1 MTHQNPS
8 DAELYRI
15 LDQARTVAIVGA
27 SARPERASHEIM
39 KQLMRRGYE
48 VIPVNPNETEVLG
61 RKTVASLRGIPV
73 PVDIVD
79 VFRRSDQTP
88 EIAVQAVAI
97 GAKTL
102 WLQQG
107 VINEEAAL
115 RASQGGLAVVMDL
128 CIGVIHAVL
137 QVPDKAH
144 PVGP

>member
-1 MTHQNPS
+1 MTHQNPT

-15 LDQARTVAIVGA
+15 LDEARTVAIVGA

-39 KQLMRRGYE
+39 SQLMLRGYE
-48 VIPVNPNETEVLG
+48 VIPVNPNEREVLG
-61 RKTVASLRGIPV
+61 CKTVASLAAIPV

-79 VFRRSDQTP
+79 VFRRSDQTL
-88 EIAVQAVAI
+88 EIAQQAVAI

-115 RASQGGLAVVMDL
+115 CASQGGLAVVMDL
-128 CIGVIHAVL
+128 CIGVIHSVL
-137 QVPDKAH
+137 RVPAKARAD
-144 PVGP
+144 